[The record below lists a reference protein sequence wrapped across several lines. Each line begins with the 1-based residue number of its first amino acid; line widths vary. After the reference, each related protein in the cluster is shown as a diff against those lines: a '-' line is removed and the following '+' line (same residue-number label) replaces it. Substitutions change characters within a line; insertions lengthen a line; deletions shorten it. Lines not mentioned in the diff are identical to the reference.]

1 MNRWTMVLCSMLVGM
16 ALSSVAW
23 AAKTPD
29 GKPVFLKYK
38 CNMCH
43 SIEAVQVEKK
53 ALPDEGGSAS
63 KLKPPDLSSV
73 GLDKK
78 ADWIALFMQK
88 KEKLDG
94 ELHPKMFRGT
104 SSELKTLTAWL
115 ETMKAEKKDKAEKA
129 EVKESKA
136 EEKSE
141 TKAEEKAEKSENKS
155 EEKSGDEK
163 AGK

>member
-1 MNRWTMVLCSMLVGM
+1 MKRWTMVAVSAV
-16 ALSSVAW
+16 ALLSWGGVSS

-43 SIEAVQVEKK
+43 SIEAIGVEKK
-53 ALPDEGGSAS
+53 ALPDDTS

-115 ETMKAEKKDKAEKA
+115 ETMTAPKKEKAEKA
-129 EVKESKA
+129 AVK
-136 EEKSE
+136 E
-141 TKAEEKAEKSENKS
+141 TKAEEKTENKA
-155 EEKSGDEK
+155 EGKAGDEKSGK
-163 AGK
+163 

>member
-1 MNRWTMVLCSMLVGM
+1 MKRWTMVAMSAV
-16 ALSSVAW
+16 ALLAWGGVSW

-43 SIEAVQVEKK
+43 SIEAIQVAKK
-53 ALPDEGGSAS
+53 ALPDEGETAT
-63 KLKPPDLSSV
+63 KMKPPDLSSV

-78 ADWIALFMQK
+78 ADWIALFMPK

-115 ETMKAEKKDKAEKA
+115 ETMTAPKKEKAEKA
-129 EVKESKA
+129 EAKESK
-136 EEKSE
+136 SG
-141 TKAEEKAEKSENKS
+141 
-155 EEKSGDEK
+155 EKSGDEK
-163 AGK
+163 SSK

>member
-1 MNRWTMVLCSMLVGM
+1 MKRWMMVAVSAV
-16 ALSSVAW
+16 ALLAW
-23 AAKTPD
+23 SHVSWAEKTPD

-43 SIEAVQVEKK
+43 SIEAIQVEKK
-53 ALPDEGGSAS
+53 ALPDEGETTS

-115 ETMKAEKKDKAEKA
+115 ETMKAPKKEKAEKA

-136 EEKSE
+136 EEKTE
-141 TKAEEKAEKSENKS
+141 GKAEEKAEKSENKS

-163 AGK
+163 TGK

>member
-1 MNRWTMVLCSMLVGM
+1 
-16 ALSSVAW
+16 
-23 AAKTPD
+23 
-29 GKPVFLKYK
+29 
-38 CNMCH
+38 MCH
-43 SIEAVQVEKK
+43 SIEAVQIAKK
-53 ALPDEGGSAS
+53 ALPDEGESAT
-63 KLKPPDLSSV
+63 KMKPPDLSSV

-115 ETMKAEKKDKAEKA
+115 ETMRAPKKDKAEKA

-136 EEKSE
+136 EEK
-141 TKAEEKAEKSENKS
+141 TEKSENKS
-155 EEKSGDEK
+155 GDEK
-163 AGK
+163 TGK

>member
-1 MNRWTMVLCSMLVGM
+1 MKRWTVIAMSAV
-16 ALSSVAW
+16 ALLAWGHVSW
-23 AAKTPD
+23 AAKAPD

-43 SIEAVQVEKK
+43 SIEAVQIAKK
-53 ALPDEGGSAS
+53 ALPDEGETAT
-63 KLKPPDLSSV
+63 KMKPPDLSSV

-115 ETMKAEKKDKAEKA
+115 ETMTAPKKEKAEKA
-129 EVKESKA
+129 EAKESKA
-136 EEKSE
+136 EEKTES
-141 TKAEEKAEKSENKS
+141 KAEEKAEKSG
-155 EEKSGDEK
+155 EKM
-163 AGK
+163 GK

>member
-1 MNRWTMVLCSMLVGM
+1 MKRWTMVAMSAV
-16 ALSSVAW
+16 ALLAWGGVSW

-43 SIEAVQVEKK
+43 SIEAIQVAKK
-53 ALPDEGGSAS
+53 ALPDEGETAT
-63 KLKPPDLSSV
+63 KMKPPDLSSV

-115 ETMKAEKKDKAEKA
+115 ETMTAPKKEKA
-129 EVKESKA
+129 EAKESKT
-136 EEKSE
+136 EG
-141 TKAEEKAEKSENKS
+141 KAA
-155 EEKSGDEK
+155 EKSGDEK
-163 AGK
+163 TGK

>member
-1 MNRWTMVLCSMLVGM
+1 MKRWTVIAMSAV
-16 ALSSVAW
+16 ALLAWGHVSW
-23 AAKTPD
+23 AAKAPD

-43 SIEAVQVEKK
+43 SIEAVQIAKK
-53 ALPDEGGSAS
+53 ALPDEGEAAT
-63 KLKPPDLSSV
+63 KKKPPDLSSV

-115 ETMKAEKKDKAEKA
+115 ETMTAPKKEKA
-129 EVKESKA
+129 EAKESKA
-136 EEKSE
+136 EEKTE
-141 TKAEEKAEKSENKS
+141 GKAEEKAEKSENKS
-155 EEKSGDEK
+155 GEKSGDEK
-163 AGK
+163 SGK